1 LAWHTGLP
9 IEEQKVLSHSKTES
23 DRFGFRVMRATV
35 ADVPAPGALREMILA
50 ERADLVI
57 LRASADKRRDLGRLS
72 STGFPNIVADTLVYY
87 TVDLRRHSPAALRNS
102 DLEFVRVDASVL
114 PELSQLIDTSFH
126 SYSNHYDANPFLKR
140 SDFLVG
146 YKEWALSF
154 GAHRGDERSAWI
166 ARRRGEAI
174 AFCTCSWD
182 RNGQSAEG
190 VLYGVHPSAAGGGI
204 YGDLIR
210 FTQRHYLEAG
220 CSRMR
225 VSTQIE
231 NFAVQK
237 VWAREGFVMDEALV
251 TVHINSFLRH
261 SVLPVVERPFSPTG
275 EQVARF
281 AEASRDRNPDDLEQ
295 SVSREVGSS
304 GRFDQGAVSLAEMWR
319 FFCTEAPGPGTA
331 HLSLQASFFVPL
343 QSGQAYTIRYSFPSF
358 DRESG
363 RYHAVTQIRDA
374 SQQLCAIGYSDLLKR

>member
-1 LAWHTGLP
+1 
-9 IEEQKVLSHSKTES
+9 VLTHSKAES

-35 ADVPAPGALREMILA
+35 AEIPAPGELRDIILA
-50 ERADLVI
+50 KDADLVI
-57 LRASADKRRDLGRLS
+57 LRTLADRRSDLGRLS
-72 STGFPNIVADTLVYY
+72 STGFPNIVADTLIYY

-114 PELSQLIDTSFH
+114 PELSRLIDASFR

-146 YKEWALSF
+146 YKEWAASF
-154 GAHRGDERSAWI
+154 GAHRGDERSAWV
-166 ARRRGEAI
+166 ARRHGEAI

-182 RNGQSAEG
+182 QNSQSAEG
-190 VLYGVHPSAAGGGI
+190 VLYGVLPSAAEGGI

-225 VSTQIE
+225 VSTQVE

-261 SVLPVVERPFSPTG
+261 SVLPVVERPFRPTG
-275 EQVARF
+275 EQIARF
-281 AEASRDRNPDDLEQ
+281 TEASRDRNPADIEK
-295 SVSREVGSS
+295 SASREVGSS
-304 GRFDQGAVSLAEMWR
+304 GRAEQGVASLTEMWH
-319 FFCTEAPGPGTA
+319 FFDTEVPGPGTGY
-331 HLSLQASFFVPL
+331 LNLQASFFAPL
-343 QSGQAYTIRYSFPSF
+343 QPDQAYTIRYSFPSF
-358 DRESG
+358 DRDSG
-363 RYHAVTQIRDA
+363 LYHAVTQIRDA
-374 SQQLCAIGYSDLLKR
+374 SHQLCAIGYSDLLKR